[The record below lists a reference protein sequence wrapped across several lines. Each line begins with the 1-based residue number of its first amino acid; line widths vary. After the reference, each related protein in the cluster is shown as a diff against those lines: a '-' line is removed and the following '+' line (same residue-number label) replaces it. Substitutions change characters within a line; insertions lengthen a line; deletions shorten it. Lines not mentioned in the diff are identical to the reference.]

1 MTPSQKQA
9 IETLIGR
16 SLTVQ
21 EESQI
26 NGHLT
31 TGNFAAIAA
40 MFAPKVVVYSRQ
52 ITERGVRTTPVAPR
66 HRYALLDT
74 LRQASENVPAWFL
87 PTLAALG
94 VPEVDRAGMA
104 DDLQSAWYWLRDP
117 DGVDIGSASVRSMLD
132 IIAAAV
138 PDAAPACLAVKQLA
152 ERQVPFT
159 YLDVQNAL
167 ENT

>member
-9 IETLIGR
+9 IEAVIGR
-16 SLTVQ
+16 TLTV
-21 EESQI
+21 EEETQI
-26 NGHLT
+26 DGHLL

-40 MFAPKVVVYSRQ
+40 MFPPKKVIYTRQ
-52 ITERGVRTTPVAPR
+52 ITERGVRTVSVAPR
-66 HRYALLDT
+66 HRFALLDT
-74 LRQASENVPAWFL
+74 LRQASTAVPAWFI

-94 VPEVDRAGMA
+94 VPEADRPGMA

-138 PDAAPACLAVKQLA
+138 PDAAPACVAVKELA
-152 ERQVPFT
+152 ERQVPIT
-159 YLDVQNAL
+159 YLDIQNAL
-167 ENT
+167 ENA